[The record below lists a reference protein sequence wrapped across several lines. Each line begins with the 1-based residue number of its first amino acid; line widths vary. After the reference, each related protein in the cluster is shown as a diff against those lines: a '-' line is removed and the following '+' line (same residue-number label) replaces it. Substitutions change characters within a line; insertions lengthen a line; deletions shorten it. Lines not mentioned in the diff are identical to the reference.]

1 MDLRA
6 TISADIVASTSLS
19 IDSMLSLNE
28 SIKSCIVDIEEHFPG
43 TWGRLVKGD
52 NIEFVVDSPRM
63 ALRIALIL
71 KAYVKSLSLEKS
83 PEAEHFRR
91 SAIRLAIGIGPMRLI
106 DKSKDFMD
114 GEAIYLSGRAIS
126 NNGKAKDF
134 FKIVGEPAECHPE
147 INIMAS
153 LTNNLINHSRWRPC
167 KVLYYKLLKY
177 SQKEIAAKIDKSESA
192 VSQALSAI
200 GWESINSFITYFEDI
215 NF

>member
-6 TISADIVASTSLS
+6 TISADIVGSTSLS
-19 IDSMLSLNE
+19 VDSMLSLNE
-28 SIKSCIVDIEEHFPG
+28 SIKSCIADIEEHFPG

-52 NIEFVVDSPRM
+52 SIEFVVDSPRM

-83 PEAEHFRR
+83 PEAEQFRR

-106 DKSKDFMD
+106 DKEKDFMD

-126 NNGKAKDF
+126 NNRKSKDF
-134 FKIVGEPAECHPE
+134 FKIVGKPTDIHPE

-177 SQKEIAAKIDKSESA
+177 SQKEIATEIDRSESA

-200 GWESINSFITYFEDI
+200 GWEAINSFIVYFEDL

>member
-19 IDSMLSLNE
+19 VDSMLSLNE

-52 NIEFVVDSPRM
+52 SIEFVVDSPRM

-83 PEAEHFRR
+83 PEAEQFRR

-106 DKSKDFMD
+106 DKGKDFMD

-126 NNGKAKDF
+126 NNGKSKDF
-134 FKIVGEPAECHPE
+134 FKIVGEPADLHPE

-177 SQKEIAAKIDKSESA
+177 SQKEIASKIDKSESA

-200 GWESINSFITYFEDI
+200 GWESINSFITYYEDI